1 MLNSLA
7 RAYRILVVRLERMIF
22 IIASFYI
29 LLLAQKIISGSS
41 SFEIIVSV
49 IIYSLLFYDLSIRR
63 VARGGINSGHV
74 FILLVGFWAI
84 SISILTKIP
93 YMYLIGFFSFVSI
106 YFLTERK
113 VEGTQGEQVMNIQ
126 NKG

>member
-1 MLNSLA
+1 
-7 RAYRILVVRLERMIF
+7 MIF

-29 LLLAQKIISGSS
+29 LLLAQKIISSSS

-63 VARGGINSGHV
+63 IVRGSVTSGHV

-84 SISILTKIP
+84 IIAILAEIP
-93 YMYLIGFFSFVSI
+93 YMHLIGFFSFVSI
-106 YFLTERK
+106 YSLTERK
-113 VEGTQGEQVMNIQ
+113 VEGMQGKQMMNFH
-126 NKG
+126 NKGMFIHKGR